1 MLRMISG
8 PHKKLQQISSGL
20 IEAVSNEIGSDCS
33 ANLSRTSWWWSD
45 LCLTNPD
52 PGTGAN
58 SQVKVA
64 TIPTPKMP
72 PI

>member
-1 MLRMISG
+1 MI
-8 PHKKLQQISSGL
+8 PRP
-20 IEAVSNEIGSDCS
+20 
-33 ANLSRTSWWWSD
+33 SRTSWWWSN

>member
-1 MLRMISG
+1 MI
-8 PHKKLQQISSGL
+8 PRP
-20 IEAVSNEIGSDCS
+20 
-33 ANLSRTSWWWSD
+33 SRTLWWWSD

-64 TIPTPKMP
+64 TIPKMP